1 MKNKMAIV
9 SIYIMMLFPIMSL
22 TLGVFM
28 LLVRSRH
35 ILVALSLT
43 LISSLLIGGLLK
55 GIDYVQK
62 DGN

>member
-1 MKNKMAIV
+1 MKNRLAIV
-9 SIYIMMLFPIMSL
+9 SIYIMMLFPTMSL

-35 ILVALSLT
+35 IFVALTLT
-43 LISSLLIGGLLK
+43 IVSLLLIAGLFK
-55 GIDYVQK
+55 GVEHVQK